1 MSLSQEIK
9 AHAAYLGFDLS
20 GVTTAE
26 PPRNG
31 EYYAQWIE
39 QGMAGEMAYLGRQIE
54 KRQDPGQ
61 ILPNARSLV
70 VVAMNYRCPDPD
82 PVPGEAPGNKHSA
95 APDEAYS
102 GQPGSPPIE
111 KHSAAPDE
119 AYSGQL
125 GSPPIE
131 KHSAA
136 PDEAY
141 SGQLGSP
148 PGRTHRGKIARY
160 ARGDD
165 YHDVM
170 KEKLQALLRF
180 IRDRAGRPVEGRVY
194 VDTGPVLEREFAVRA
209 GLGWFG
215 KHTNLIHKRV
225 GSWLLI
231 GEILLDIELEQDLP
245 ASDHCGTC
253 TRCIE
258 ACPTE
263 AIVEPYVVDSR
274 RCISYHTIELKGAI
288 PLEYRAAMGDRV
300 FGCDDC
306 QDVCPWNRRA
316 PETGHSAFVARPW
329 NEKPDLI
336 EMLGWTPEDFRTRF
350 RGSPV
355 KRTKRRGLLRNA
367 AVALGNTKDPEAIP
381 ALADALRDDEP
392 LVRGHAAW
400 ALGNVGGVRAL
411 EALEEARITEEDPGV
426 IEEIDRARAECG
438 A

>member
-1 MSLSQEIK
+1 MHRRPADRRRDSHAAQRIPVSLTEEIK
-9 AHAAYLGFDLS
+9 AHAASLGFDLA
-20 GVTTAE
+20 GVTTAD
-26 PPRNG
+26 PPRHG
-31 EYYAQWIE
+31 DYYAEWVE
-39 QGMAGEMAYLGRQIE
+39 KGLAGEMAYLERQIE
-54 KRQDPGQ
+54 KRQDPRK

-82 PVPGEAPGNKHSA
+82 PAPGST
-95 APDEAYS
+95 PDRTHQGKPDGALNDILDDTSDRTHCET
-102 GQPGSPPIE
+102 PG
-111 KHSAAPDE
+111 D
-119 AYSGQL
+119 
-125 GSPPIE
+125 
-131 KHSAA
+131 
-136 PDEAY
+136 
-141 SGQLGSP
+141 
-148 PGRTHRGKIARY
+148 THRGKIAQY

-170 KEKLQALLRF
+170 KERLEALLRF

-231 GEILLDIELEQDLP
+231 GEILLDVELDQDQ
-245 ASDHCGTC
+245 AEADHCGTC

-258 ACPTE
+258 ACPTD

-288 PLEYRAAMGDRV
+288 PSEYRAAMGDRV

-316 PETGHSAFVARPW
+316 PVTGHSAFMPRPW
-329 NEKPDLI
+329 NEMPGLI
-336 EMLGWTPEDFRTRF
+336 EMLGLTPEEFRTRF

-355 KRTKRRGLLRNA
+355 KRTRRRGLLRNA

-381 ALADALRDDEP
+381 ALADSLGDEEP

-400 ALGNVGGVRAL
+400 ALGNVGGNRAAAAL
-411 EALEEARITEEDPGV
+411 EKARKTEEDPWV
-426 IEEIDRARAECG
+426 IEEIEQALSEC
-438 A
+438 AAP

>member
-1 MSLSQEIK
+1 MLKRPADRRRDSHAAQRIPVSLTEEIK

-20 GVTTAE
+20 GVTTAD
-26 PPRNG
+26 PPRHG
-31 EYYAQWIE
+31 AYYAEWVA
-39 QGMAGEMAYLGRQIE
+39 QGMAGEMAYLGRQVE
-54 KRQDPGQ
+54 KRQDPGK

-70 VVAMNYRCPDPD
+70 VVAMNYRCPDPV
-82 PVPGEAPGNKHSA
+82 PVSGMRSGTPDRTPEVTPDHS
-95 APDEAYS
+95 
-102 GQPGSPPIE
+102 
-111 KHSAAPDE
+111 
-119 AYSGQL
+119 
-125 GSPPIE
+125 
-131 KHSAA
+131 
-136 PDEAY
+136 
-141 SGQLGSP
+141 
-148 PGRTHRGKIARY
+148 PGRTLRGSPDDTPRGKIARY
-160 ARGDD
+160 ARGED

-180 IRDRAGRPVEGRVY
+180 IQDRAGRPVEGKVY

-231 GEILLDIELEQDLP
+231 GEILLDIELDQDGS
-245 ASDHCGTC
+245 AADHCGTC
-253 TRCIE
+253 TLCLE
-258 ACPTE
+258 ACPTD

-316 PETGHSAFVARPW
+316 PETGHPAFVARPW
-329 NEKPDLI
+329 TEMPDLI
-336 EMLGWTPEDFRTRF
+336 EMLGLTPEAFRTRF
-350 RGSPV
+350 KGSPI

-367 AVALGNTKDPEAIP
+367 AVALGNTKDPGAIP
-381 ALADALRDDEP
+381 ALADSLGDDEP

-400 ALGNVGGVRAL
+400 ALGNVGGARAL
-411 EALEEARITEEDPGV
+411 AELEKARKNEEDPWV
-426 IEEIDRARAECG
+426 VEEIDRARATCETS
-438 A
+438 

>member
-1 MSLSQEIK
+1 MLRRPADRRRDSHAAQRIPVSLTEDIK

-20 GVTTAE
+20 GVTTAD
-26 PPRNG
+26 PPRHG
-31 EYYAQWIE
+31 DYYAEWIE
-39 QGMAGEMAYLGRQIE
+39 QGLAGEMAYLGRQVE
-54 KRQDPGQ
+54 KRQDPRK

-70 VVAMNYRCPDPD
+70 VVAMNYRCPDPN
-82 PVPGEAPGNKHSA
+82 PSSESA
-95 APDEAYS
+95 TED
-102 GQPGSPPIE
+102 
-111 KHSAAPDE
+111 
-119 AYSGQL
+119 
-125 GSPPIE
+125 
-131 KHSAA
+131 
-136 PDEAY
+136 
-141 SGQLGSP
+141 P
-148 PGRTHRGKIARY
+148 PGRTHRPSSESPPRGRIARY

-170 KEKLQALLRF
+170 KEKLLALLRF
-180 IRDRAGRPVEGRVY
+180 VQDRAGRPVEGKVY

-231 GEILLDIELEQDLP
+231 GEILLDIELDQDSP
-245 ASDHCGTC
+245 AADHCGTC
-253 TRCIE
+253 TLCLE
-258 ACPTE
+258 ACPTD

-316 PETGHSAFVARPW
+316 PETGHPAFVARPW
-329 NEKPDLI
+329 NEKPDLM
-336 EMLGWTPEDFRTRF
+336 EMLGLTPEAFRTRF
-350 RGSPV
+350 KGSPV

-367 AVALGNTKDPEAIP
+367 AVALGNTKDPGAVP
-381 ALADALRDDEP
+381 ALADSLGDDEP

-400 ALGNVGGVRAL
+400 ALGNVGGTRAL
-411 EALEEARITEEDPGV
+411 AELERARKTEDDPWV
-426 IEEIDRARAECG
+426 VEEIDRALAEC
-438 A
+438 AVS

>member
-1 MSLSQEIK
+1 MLRRPADRRRDSHAAQRIPVSLTEDIK

-20 GVTTAE
+20 GVTTAD
-26 PPRNG
+26 PPRHG
-31 EYYAQWIE
+31 DYYAEWIE
-39 QGMAGEMAYLGRQIE
+39 QGLAGEMAYLGRQIE
-54 KRQDPGQ
+54 KRQDPQ
-61 ILPNARSLV
+61 KILPNARSLV
-70 VVAMNYRCPDPD
+70 VVAMNYRCPAPKPTPESAHEDP
-82 PVPGEAPGNKHSA
+82 
-95 APDEAYS
+95 
-102 GQPGSPPIE
+102 Q
-111 KHSAAPDE
+111 
-119 AYSGQL
+119 
-125 GSPPIE
+125 
-131 KHSAA
+131 
-136 PDEAY
+136 
-141 SGQLGSP
+141 
-148 PGRTHRGKIARY
+148 GRTLQPSPDCTPEDPQDPSLQPTPDCTSDSSPRGKIARY

-180 IRDRAGRPVEGRVY
+180 VQERADHPVEGKVY

-231 GEILLDIELEQDLP
+231 GEILLDIELDQDGP
-245 ASDHCGTC
+245 TSDHCGTC
-253 TRCIE
+253 TLCLE
-258 ACPTE
+258 ACPTD

-316 PETGHSAFVARPW
+316 PETGHPAFVARPW
-329 NEKPDLI
+329 NEMPDLI
-336 EMLGWTPEDFRTRF
+336 EMLGLTPEAFRTRF
-350 RGSPV
+350 KGSPV

-367 AVALGNTKDPEAIP
+367 AVALGNTKDPGAVP
-381 ALADALRDDEP
+381 ALADSLGDDEP

-400 ALGNVGGVRAL
+400 ALGNVGGTRAL
-411 EALEEARITEEDPGV
+411 AELQKARKTEGDPWV
-426 IEEIDRARAECG
+426 VEEIDRALAEFS
-438 A
+438 AS

>member
-1 MSLSQEIK
+1 MSLTEEIK

-26 PPRNG
+26 PPRHG
-31 EYYAQWIE
+31 EYYAKWIE

-54 KRQDPGQ
+54 KRQDPEQ

-82 PVPGEAPGNKHSA
+82 TVPGGAPG
-95 APDEAYS
+95 D
-102 GQPGSPPIE
+102 
-111 KHSAAPDE
+111 
-119 AYSGQL
+119 
-125 GSPPIE
+125 
-131 KHSAA
+131 
-136 PDEAY
+136 
-141 SGQLGSP
+141 
-148 PGRTHRGKIARY
+148 THRGTPGDTHRGRIARY

-170 KEKLQALLRF
+170 KEKLQALLGF
-180 IRDRAGRPVEGRVY
+180 IREKAGSPVEGRVY

-231 GEILLDIELEQDLP
+231 GEILLDIDLDPDRP
-245 ASDHCGTC
+245 AADHCGTC

-316 PETGHSAFVARPW
+316 PETGHSAFVSRPW
-329 NEKPDLI
+329 NETPGLI
-336 EMLGWTPEDFRTRF
+336 EMLGLTPEAFRTRF

-381 ALADALRDDEP
+381 ALADSLGDDEP

-400 ALGNVGGVRAL
+400 ALGNIGGGRAL
-411 EALEEARITEEDPGV
+411 AALEQARKTEEDPSV
-426 IEEIDRARAECG
+426 LKEIDQALAECE
-438 A
+438 AS

>member
-1 MSLSQEIK
+1 MLRRPADRRPDNHAAQRIPVSLTEEIK
-9 AHAAYLGFDLS
+9 AHAASLGFDLA
-20 GVTTAE
+20 GVTTAD
-26 PPRNG
+26 PPRHG
-31 EYYAQWIE
+31 DYYAEWIE
-39 QGMAGEMAYLGRQIE
+39 QGMAGEMAYLERQVE
-54 KRQDPGQ
+54 KRQDPRK

-82 PVPGEAPGNKHSA
+82 PVSESTLEN
-95 APDEAYS
+95 APDHMP
-102 GQPGSPPIE
+102 GHTLGGSPEDSLENTPE
-111 KHSAAPDE
+111 SHP
-119 AYSGQL
+119 
-125 GSPPIE
+125 
-131 KHSAA
+131 
-136 PDEAY
+136 
-141 SGQLGSP
+141 
-148 PGRTHRGKIARY
+148 RGKIARY

-170 KEKLQALLRF
+170 KEKLLALLRF
-180 IRDRAGRPVEGRVY
+180 VQDRAGRPVEGKVY

-231 GEILLDIELEQDLP
+231 GEILLDIELDPDGPE
-245 ASDHCGTC
+245 SDHCGTC
-253 TRCIE
+253 TLCLE
-258 ACPTE
+258 ACPTD

-316 PETGHSAFVARPW
+316 PVTGHPAFAARPW
-329 NEKPDLI
+329 NEMPDLI
-336 EMLGWTPEDFRTRF
+336 EMLGLTPEAFRTRF

-367 AVALGNTKDPEAIP
+367 AVALGNTKDPGVVP
-381 ALADALRDDEP
+381 ALADSLGDDEP

-400 ALGNVGGVRAL
+400 ALGNVGGTRAHAEL
-411 EALEEARITEEDPGV
+411 EKARTTEVDPWV
-426 IEEIDRARAECG
+426 VEEIDRALGECAKSSRAMNPS
-438 A
+438 

>member
-1 MSLSQEIK
+1 MSLTEEIK
-9 AHAAYLGFDLS
+9 AHAANLGFDLS

-26 PPRNG
+26 PPRHG
-31 EYYAQWIE
+31 EYYAKWIE

-82 PVPGEAPGNKHSA
+82 HVPSGAPGDTHR
-95 APDEAYS
+95 
-102 GQPGSPPIE
+102 GTPG
-111 KHSAAPDE
+111 D
-119 AYSGQL
+119 
-125 GSPPIE
+125 
-131 KHSAA
+131 
-136 PDEAY
+136 
-141 SGQLGSP
+141 
-148 PGRTHRGKIARY
+148 THRGKIARY

-170 KEKLQALLRF
+170 KEKLQELLGF
-180 IRDRAGRPVEGRVY
+180 IRERAGRPVEGRVY

-231 GEILLDIELEQDLP
+231 GEILLDIDLDEDRP
-245 ASDHCGTC
+245 AADHCGTC

-288 PLEYRAAMGDRV
+288 PLEYRAEMGDRV

-316 PETGHSAFVARPW
+316 PETGHSAFVSRPW
-329 NEKPDLI
+329 NETPGLI
-336 EMLGWTPEDFRTRF
+336 EMLGLTPEEFRTRF

-381 ALADALRDDEP
+381 ALADSLGDEEP

-400 ALGNVGGVRAL
+400 ALGNVGGGRAL
-411 EALEEARITEEDPGV
+411 AVLEQAKKSEEDPWV
-426 IEEIDRARAECG
+426 IEEIDQALAECE
-438 A
+438 AS

>member
-1 MSLSQEIK
+1 MDETGTGVTPRRPADRRRGSFPPRPRIPVSLTEEIK
-9 AHAAYLGFDLS
+9 AHAGYLGFDLS
-20 GVTTAE
+20 GVTSAE
-26 PPRNG
+26 PPRHG
-31 EYYAQWIE
+31 EYYAEWIG
-39 QGMAGEMAYLGRQIE
+39 QGMAGEMAYLSRGIE
-54 KRQDPGQ
+54 KRQDPEQ
-61 ILPNARSLV
+61 VLPDARSLI

-82 PVPGEAPGNKHSA
+82 TVPGGT
-95 APDEAYS
+95 
-102 GQPGSPPIE
+102 PGST
-111 KHSAAPDE
+111 H
-119 AYSGQL
+119 L
-125 GSPPIE
+125 GT
-131 KHSAA
+131 
-136 PDEAY
+136 
-141 SGQLGSP
+141 
-148 PGRTHRGKIARY
+148 PGDIPGGTPGDTHRGKIAQY

-170 KEKLQALLRF
+170 KERLQALLRF

-215 KHTNLIHKRV
+215 KHTNLIHKRT

-231 GEILLDIELEQDLP
+231 GEILLDIELDQDRP

-258 ACPTE
+258 ACPTN

-288 PLEYRAAMGDRV
+288 PTEYRSAMGDRV

-316 PETGHSAFVARPW
+316 PVTGHSAFMPRPW
-329 NEKPDLI
+329 NEMPGLI
-336 EMLGWTPEDFRTRF
+336 ELLGLTTEEFRTRF
-350 RGSPV
+350 RGSPI

-367 AVALGNTKDPEAIP
+367 AVALGNTKDPGAVP
-381 ALADALRDDEP
+381 ALTDSLGDDEP

-400 ALGNVGGVRAL
+400 ALGNVGGGRAL
-411 EALEEARITEEDPGV
+411 AALEQARKTEKDPSV
-426 IEEIDRARAECG
+426 IEEIEQALAEC
-438 A
+438 AASQAS

>member
-1 MSLSQEIK
+1 MSLTEEIK
-9 AHAAYLGFDLS
+9 AHATYLGFDLS

-26 PPRNG
+26 PPRHG
-31 EYYAQWIE
+31 EYYAKWIE

-82 PVPGEAPGNKHSA
+82 PVPGGAPGDTHR
-95 APDEAYS
+95 
-102 GQPGSPPIE
+102 GTPG
-111 KHSAAPDE
+111 D
-119 AYSGQL
+119 
-125 GSPPIE
+125 
-131 KHSAA
+131 
-136 PDEAY
+136 
-141 SGQLGSP
+141 
-148 PGRTHRGKIARY
+148 THRGKIARY

-170 KEKLQALLRF
+170 KAKLQELLGF
-180 IRDRAGRPVEGRVY
+180 IRERAGRPVEGRVY

-231 GEILLDIELEQDLP
+231 GEILLDIDLDP
-245 ASDHCGTC
+245 DRATADHCGTC

-316 PETGHSAFVARPW
+316 PETGHSAFISRPW
-329 NEKPDLI
+329 NEAPGLI
-336 EMLGWTPEDFRTRF
+336 EMLGLTPEEFRTRF

-381 ALADALRDDEP
+381 ALADSLGDDEP

-400 ALGNVGGVRAL
+400 ALGNIGGVRAL
-411 EALEEARITEEDPGV
+411 AVLEQAMKSEEDPWV
-426 IEEIDRARAECG
+426 IEEIDQALTECE
-438 A
+438 AS

>member
-1 MSLSQEIK
+1 MSLTQDIK
-9 AHAAYLGFDLS
+9 AHAARLGFDLS
-20 GVTTAE
+20 GVASAE
-26 PPRNG
+26 PPSHG
-31 EYYAQWIE
+31 AYYARWIE
-39 QGMAGEMAYLGRQIE
+39 QGMAGEMDYLGRRIE
-54 KRQDPGQ
+54 RRQDPAQ

-82 PVPGEAPGNKHSA
+82 PVPGDA
-95 APDEAYS
+95 D
-102 GQPGSPPIE
+102 GSTP
-111 KHSAAPDE
+111 
-119 AYSGQL
+119 
-125 GSPPIE
+125 
-131 KHSAA
+131 
-136 PDEAY
+136 
-141 SGQLGSP
+141 
-148 PGRTHRGKIARY
+148 RGKIARY

-170 KEKLQALLRF
+170 KEKLDALLGF

-231 GEILLDIELEQDLP
+231 GEILLDIELDRDRP
-245 ASDHCGTC
+245 DSDHCGTC
-253 TRCIE
+253 TLCIE
-258 ACPTE
+258 ACPTD

-288 PLEYRAAMGDRV
+288 PPEYRAAMGDRV

-316 PETGHSAFVARPW
+316 PETGHSAFVSRPW

-336 EMLGWTPEDFRTRF
+336 EMLGLTPEDFRTRF

-367 AVALGNTKDPEAIP
+367 AVALGNTKDPGAIP
-381 ALADALRDDEP
+381 ALAEALGDDEP

-400 ALGNVGGVRAL
+400 ALGNIGGGRAL
-411 EALEEARITEEDPGV
+411 AVLEEARKTEEETGV
-426 IEEIDRARAECG
+426 IEEIDRALAACET
-438 A
+438 

>member
-1 MSLSQEIK
+1 MSLTQEIK
-9 AHAAYLGFDLS
+9 AHAAQLGFDLS
-20 GVTTAE
+20 GVASAE
-26 PPRNG
+26 PPRHG
-31 EYYAQWIE
+31 AYYARWIE
-39 QGMAGEMAYLGRQIE
+39 QGMAGEMAYLARQVE

-70 VVAMNYRCPDPD
+70 VVAMNYLCPDPD
-82 PVPGEAPGNKHSA
+82 PVPGDADGSGHGGTNGGGHGDGNG
-95 APDEAYS
+95 S
-102 GQPGSPPIE
+102 G
-111 KHSAAPDE
+111 HDDTHDA
-119 AYSGQL
+119 
-125 GSPPIE
+125 
-131 KHSAA
+131 
-136 PDEAY
+136 
-141 SGQLGSP
+141 
-148 PGRTHRGKIARY
+148 RTGDTPRGKIARY

-170 KEKLQALLRF
+170 KEKLHALLGF

-231 GEILLDIELEQDLP
+231 GEILLDIELDLDRP

-253 TRCIE
+253 TLCIE
-258 ACPTE
+258 ACPTD

-288 PLEYRAAMGDRV
+288 PPEYRAAMGDRV

-316 PETGHSAFVARPW
+316 PETGHSAFVSRPW

-336 EMLGWTPEDFRTRF
+336 EMLGLTPEDFRTRF

-367 AVALGNTKDPEAIP
+367 AVALGNTKDPGAIP
-381 ALADALRDDEP
+381 ALADALGDDEP
-392 LVRGHAAW
+392 LIRGHAAW
-400 ALGNVGGVRAL
+400 ALGNVGGGRARA
-411 EALEEARITEEDPGV
+411 ALEEARQTEEDPGV
-426 IEEIDRARAECG
+426 IEEIDRALTACET
-438 A
+438 

>member
-1 MSLSQEIK
+1 MSLTEEIK
-9 AHAAYLGFDLS
+9 AHAAYLGFDLA
-20 GVTTAE
+20 GVTTAD
-26 PPRNG
+26 PPRYG
-31 EYYAQWIE
+31 AYYAEWIA

-61 ILPNARSLV
+61 VLPNARSLV
-70 VVAMNYRCPDPD
+70 VVAMNYRCPDSDPIPD
-82 PVPGEAPGNKHSA
+82 G
-95 APDEAYS
+95 
-102 GQPGSPPIE
+102 
-111 KHSAAPDE
+111 
-119 AYSGQL
+119 
-125 GSPPIE
+125 
-131 KHSAA
+131 
-136 PDEAY
+136 
-141 SGQLGSP
+141 
-148 PGRTHRGKIARY
+148 THRGKIARY

-165 YHDVM
+165 YHDLM
-170 KEKLQALLRF
+170 KEKLQALLLF

-215 KHTNLIHKRV
+215 KHTNLIHKRI

-231 GEILLDIELEQDLP
+231 GEILLDVELDRDRP
-245 ASDHCGTC
+245 AADHCGTC

-258 ACPTE
+258 ACPTD

-316 PETGHSAFVARPW
+316 PETGHPAFVSRPW
-329 NEKPDLI
+329 NEMPALI
-336 EMLGWTPEDFRTRF
+336 EMLGLTPEEFRDRF
-350 RGSPV
+350 RGSPI

-367 AVALGNTKDPEAIP
+367 AVALGNTKDPGAVP
-381 ALADALRDDEP
+381 ALADSLGDDEP

-400 ALGNVGGVRAL
+400 ALGNVGGGRAL
-411 EALEEARITEEDPGV
+411 AVLEKAKQTEKDPKVLEE
-426 IEEIDRARAECG
+426 IEHALAEC
-438 A
+438 AAS

>member
-1 MSLSQEIK
+1 MSLTEEIK
-9 AHAAYLGFDLS
+9 AHATYLGFDLS

-26 PPRNG
+26 PPRHG
-31 EYYAQWIE
+31 EYYAKWIE

-82 PVPGEAPGNKHSA
+82 PGPGGA
-95 APDEAYS
+95 
-102 GQPGSPPIE
+102 
-111 KHSAAPDE
+111 
-119 AYSGQL
+119 
-125 GSPPIE
+125 
-131 KHSAA
+131 
-136 PDEAY
+136 
-141 SGQLGSP
+141 
-148 PGRTHRGKIARY
+148 HRGRIARY

-170 KEKLQALLRF
+170 KEKLQTLLGF
-180 IRDRAGRPVEGRVY
+180 IRERAGRPVEGRVY
-194 VDTGPVLEREFAVRA
+194 VDTGPVLEREFAARA

-231 GEILLDIELEQDLP
+231 GEILLDIDLDLDRP
-245 ASDHCGTC
+245 VADHCGTC
-253 TRCIE
+253 TKCIE

-316 PETGHSAFVARPW
+316 PETGHSAFVSRPW
-329 NEKPDLI
+329 NEAPGLI
-336 EMLGWTPEDFRTRF
+336 EMLGLTPEAFRTRF

-381 ALADALRDDEP
+381 ALADSLGDDEP

-400 ALGNVGGVRAL
+400 ALGNVGGGRAL
-411 EALEEARITEEDPGV
+411 AVLEQAKKSEEDPWV
-426 IEEIDRARAECG
+426 IEEIDQALAECE
-438 A
+438 AS